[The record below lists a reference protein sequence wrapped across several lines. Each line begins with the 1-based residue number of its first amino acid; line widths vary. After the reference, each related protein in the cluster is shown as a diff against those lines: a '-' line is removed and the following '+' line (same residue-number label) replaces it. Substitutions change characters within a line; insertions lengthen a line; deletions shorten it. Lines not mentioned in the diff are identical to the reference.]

1 MTQCEAP
8 PWPAPW
14 QPSWAGLVVSSIH
27 AACVFL
33 LFLTVSLLL
42 LTHRAAVAQRRRR
55 NRTADWPGRQGVM
68 APAESDELQE
78 EVRTQFMSMYTDI
91 PLEYVDRS
99 VVQLR
104 DDRRWVAGGKEDRK
118 DNRRDTRT

>member
-1 MTQCEAP
+1 M
-8 PWPAPW
+8 
-14 QPSWAGLVVSSIH
+14 VVSSIH

-42 LTHRAAVAQRRRR
+42 LTHRAAVSQRRRR
-55 NRTADWPGRQGVM
+55 NRTDDWPGRQGVM
-68 APAESDELQE
+68 APTDSDELQE

-104 DDRRWVAGGKEDRK
+104 DDRRWVVGGKGDRK
-118 DNRRDTRT
+118 DDRKDRRTGGQ

>member
-1 MTQCEAP
+1 
-8 PWPAPW
+8 
-14 QPSWAGLVVSSIH
+14 
-27 AACVFL
+27 
-33 LFLTVSLLL
+33 
-42 LTHRAAVAQRRRR
+42 
-55 NRTADWPGRQGVM
+55 M
-68 APAESDELQE
+68 APAESDELQK

-118 DNRRDTRT
+118 DNRRDLRT